1 MEQLIKKL
9 KFRDN
14 GVILNAPAGIAGEF
28 ARLGFKT
35 AFDKKIK
42 SSNTL
47 VFINN
52 NSEYLDFLK
61 KHLEQIEPDSV
72 LWFAYPKGT
81 SKIKTDINRD
91 TIRVTGEEF
100 GITTVTA
107 ISIDDTWSALRVRPI
122 DRVGK

>member
-1 MEQLIKKL
+1 MQTIIR
-9 KFRDN
+9 KFKFKDK
-14 GVILNAPAGIAGEF
+14 GVVLNAPAAIGKEF
-28 ARLGFKT
+28 VKMGFKT
-35 AFDKKIK
+35 NFDKTEK
-42 SSNTL
+42 SKNTL
-47 VFINN
+47 IFINN
-52 NSEYLDFLK
+52 NKEYTDFLNNDLK
-61 KHLEQIEPDSV
+61 NVEPDSV

-107 ISIDDTWSALRVRPI
+107 ISIDDTWSALRFRPV

>member
-1 MEQLIKKL
+1 MQDIIKKF
-9 KFRDN
+9 KFKDS
-14 GVILNAPAGIAGEF
+14 GVVINAPAALEKEF
-28 ARLGFKT
+28 VKMGFKT
-35 AFDKKIK
+35 AIDKKAK
-42 SSNTL
+42 STNTL

-52 NSEYLDFLK
+52 NKEYLDFLQK
-61 KHLEQIEPDSV
+61 QLKNIEPDSV

-100 GITTVTA
+100 NITTVTA
-107 ISIDDTWSALRVRPI
+107 ISIDDTWSALRFRPV